1 MADQEKEI
9 LEEEMEQDLSDAE
22 ELKEEETEDEEPVSK
37 EDKKAAKKQ
46 AKLNKKEDSYKEKI
60 DQLEDRVKRQMAE
73 FENFRKR
80 TDKEKQAMFDTG
92 AKSVIEKILPVVD
105 IRLYM
110 GKPALEYN
118 SKTCFIVLN
127 VDDLPVCI
135 VVDSVQQVIDI
146 DLQDVRPIPIKRRQK
161 LLDGMITLENGTVL
175 MSFDCKSLVSP

>member
-1 MADQEKEI
+1 MNYAEIKKCDVANGPGVRVSLFVSGCTHHCKECFNKETWDFQFGKPFTQDTIDEI
-9 LEEEMEQDLSDAE
+9 LELLSPDYIKGIIN
-22 ELKEEETEDEEPVSK
+22 LRG
-37 EDKKAAKKQ
+37 Q
-46 AKLNKKEDSYKEKI
+46 
-60 DQLEDRVKRQMAE
+60 
-73 FENFRKR
+73 
-80 TDKEKQAMFDTG
+80 
-92 AKSVIEKILPVVD
+92 ILPVVD

-175 MSFDCKSLVSP
+175 MSFDCKSLVSS

>member
-1 MADQEKEI
+1 
-9 LEEEMEQDLSDAE
+9 
-22 ELKEEETEDEEPVSK
+22 
-37 EDKKAAKKQ
+37 
-46 AKLNKKEDSYKEKI
+46 
-60 DQLEDRVKRQMAE
+60 
-73 FENFRKR
+73 
-80 TDKEKQAMFDTG
+80 
-92 AKSVIEKILPVVD
+92 
-105 IRLYM
+105 M